1 MSDFLLLLIA
11 VLLLILAVE
20 LSMVLYYAIIFMQ
33 DAIII
38 IKRVK
43 ELEGSMEEKLTALE
57 SDLTLVSG
65 KIIKGIV
72 KSASKFIKK

>member
-1 MSDFLLLLIA
+1 MQDLFLLLIT
-11 VLLLILAVE
+11 VLLLILVVE
-20 LSMVLYYAIIFMQ
+20 LSVVLYYAIIFLQ

-43 ELEGSMEEKLTALE
+43 ALEGSMEEKLTILE
-57 SDLTLVSG
+57 KDLTLVSG

-72 KSASKFIKK
+72 KGASKFLNK